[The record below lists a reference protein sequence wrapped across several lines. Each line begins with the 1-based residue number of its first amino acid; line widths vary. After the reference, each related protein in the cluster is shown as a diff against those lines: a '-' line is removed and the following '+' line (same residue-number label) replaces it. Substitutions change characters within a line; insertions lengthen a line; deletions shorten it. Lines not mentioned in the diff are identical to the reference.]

1 MIGCVEITHIPIK
14 QTSHDYFSY
23 KMSYSINC
31 QAICNAYGQF
41 TTVEIRWSS
50 SVHDARVSANC
61 DVQKGYS
68 RATT

>member
-1 MIGCVEITHIPIK
+1 
-14 QTSHDYFSY
+14 
-23 KMSYSINC
+23 MSYSINC